1 MKRVSSR
8 RIAFATVASLGVLVA
23 CGSGEQSALEKSLRD
38 AITTTPTNVSTT
50 VVTDTSDAPSNP
62 SATTVVS
69 STSDTTPPAVTPS
82 SQPGS
87 NPTVAPV
94 PPSTPATSPATPAPT
109 PPPTPAPTQPPT
121 TPAPPP
127 PADPVGLRIE
137 PERGDGYDR
146 DLFRHWVDADGDG
159 CDTRKEVL
167 IAESLEPVQ
176 TGSSCA
182 ILSGRWYSIY
192 DNTETT
198 DSSRFDIDHV
208 VALKEAWDS
217 GAWNWTADQRR
228 SFANDLS
235 QPFFL
240 IAVSASSN
248 RSKSDRDPAEWLPT
262 NGGYRCEYVRIWVAV
277 KRAWNLSVDQAEHD
291 AIRNTLANC

>member
-1 MKRVSSR
+1 MKRVPFR

-38 AITTTPTNVSTT
+38 AITTTPTNESTT
-50 VVTDTSDAPSNP
+50 VVTDTSDASSN
-62 SATTVVS
+62 SSSTTVVS
-69 STSDTTPPAVTPS
+69 SAGDTLAPTVTPS